1 MVFQLP
7 LASPASSYD
16 FVHCMAAV
24 RQERRKIPEE
34 QMEELG
40 GGDLERT
47 HEAITPRLHR
57 IRCAIPTLPLGS
69 RGLKAEETVASGTA
83 ASVAPY
89 LMR

>member
-40 GGDLERT
+40 GGDPERT
-47 HEAITPRLHR
+47 HEAITP
-57 IRCAIPTLPLGS
+57 PTSP
-69 RGLKAEETVASGTA
+69 VFA
-83 ASVAPY
+83 AQ
-89 LMR
+89 